1 VGVNLPTELLLQD
14 LNIAIEESCE
24 DPMATQQKLQK

>member
-1 VGVNLPTELLLQD
+1 MPTELLLQD

-24 DPMATQQKLQK
+24 DPMATQQKLPK